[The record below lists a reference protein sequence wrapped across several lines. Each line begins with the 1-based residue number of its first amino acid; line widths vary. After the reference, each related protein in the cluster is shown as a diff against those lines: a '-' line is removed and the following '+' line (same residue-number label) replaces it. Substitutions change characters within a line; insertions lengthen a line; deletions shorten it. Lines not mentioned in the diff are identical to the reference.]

1 MIRLLRDRTELG
13 DLADRVMRADRVG
26 IDTETFDEG
35 DRKIGDHGRNL
46 MPWNGAQM
54 SGLSVAIDEGTGYYI
69 PVQHRLGRQADPAGI
84 EGLLDALSRTPARHV
99 MHNAQFDWAILERS
113 GRGFTHRWNTY
124 DTATAAWLEDEN
136 RPKGLKTL
144 SDLYLGGDSR
154 AEQKAL
160 AELRK
165 RPNQTE
171 MYRRL
176 RAEYPDMPAAWSR
189 AKARSASKD
198 LSWGDLYPE
207 EMAPYAG
214 TDPVDTLKL
223 QTYQGARWTPALRRE
238 MQVQECLYRMRRRG
252 VLVDP
257 ERLQT
262 AGYEY
267 RAIVEAIQEKYP
279 DHDLSKPVEV
289 RALLYDVHGL
299 PVIETTDKGVPST
312 AKAALEQMEGH
323 PVAEDILSY
332 RGAAKALNSY
342 VGPLFEYASTSV
354 DGRVHPSFNPVGTV
368 TGRRSSSM
376 PNLHQI
382 PKGSTLPGV
391 RESFRAAPGLEIW
404 EWDLASAELWIMA
417 ALSGDPVM
425 TAILQEGRNMH
436 EEMAFDLFGT
446 KDHAS
451 RYYTLAKNVD
461 YGIPYGAGI
470 DQMTRFAAKAGIPQE
485 QARAMA
491 TKVRDGHR
499 SMFPTYHA
507 WSKRVGKEARRRGY
521 AQLPWPGRRRHVN
534 SRFGRVPEYAVANS
548 LIQGAVAEVMKDV
561 MIEAE
566 QALDGLVLEV
576 HDAFMFEIEPGYH
589 EVVEATLGR
598 ILADVNPYSLPLR
611 FEGKQWQ

>member
-1 MIRLLRDRTELG
+1 
-13 DLADRVMRADRVG
+13 
-26 IDTETFDEG
+26 
-35 DRKIGDHGRNL
+35 
-46 MPWNGAQM
+46 
-54 SGLSVAIDEGTGYYI
+54 
-69 PVQHRLGRQADPAGI
+69 
-84 EGLLDALSRTPARHV
+84 

-113 GRGFTHRWNTY
+113 GLGFTHRWNTH
-124 DTATAAWLEDEN
+124 DTATAAWLDDEN
-136 RPKGLKTL
+136 RPKGLKDL

-154 AEQKAL
+154 AEQAAL
-160 AELRK
+160 RDLKK
-165 RPNQTE
+165 RPNQTT
-171 MYRRL
+171 MYKKI
-176 RAEYPDMPAAWSR
+176 RAEYPEQSAAWAR
-189 AKARSASKD
+189 AKAKSASRD
-198 LSWGDLYPE
+198 LDWGDLYPE

-223 QTYQGARWTPALRRE
+223 RSYLGTSWTPALRRE
-238 MQVQECLYRMRRRG
+238 MQVQEVLYRMRRRG

-267 RAIVEAIQEKYP
+267 QAITEAIQEKYP

-299 PVIETTDKGVPST
+299 PVIETTDLGTPST
-312 AKAALEQMEGH
+312 NKAALEQMEGH

-332 RGAAKALNSY
+332 RGAAKALNAY
-342 VGPLFEYASTSV
+342 VGPLFRYAETSA

-391 RESFRAAPGLEIW
+391 RESFRPAPGLEIW

-417 ALSGDPVM
+417 ALSGDPVL
-425 TAILQEGRNMH
+425 TAILEEGR
-436 EEMAFDLFGT
+436 DLHSETAMSMFG
-446 KDHAS
+446 KDDG
-451 RYYTLAKNVD
+451 RWRVLAKNVN

-470 DQMTRFAAKAGIPQE
+470 DQMTRFAAKAGIAHDKAKIIAE
-485 QARAMA
+485 QAK
-491 TKVRDGHR
+491 TGHR
-499 SMFPTYHA
+499 KMFPTYHA
-507 WSKRVGKEARRRGY
+507 WAKRVGKEARVRGY

-561 MIEAE
+561 MIDAE
-566 QALDGLVLEV
+566 RELDGLVLEV

-589 EVVEATLGR
+589 EVVTATLGR
-598 ILADVNPYSLPLR
+598 ILADVNPYALPLR
-611 FEGKQWQ
+611 FEGKQWK